1 MKRTMLLVPLCLAGC
16 TLFGAGNTPQAE
28 CTHEAEADPKVMDL
42 TIQNMNQ
49 YAPAGQD
56 LLPEITV
63 AKRQAL
69 LRCLRAKGLAPPG
82 GVEPVVRGPPA
93 LL

>member
-1 MKRTMLLVPLCLAGC
+1 MKRAVLGVPLFLAGC
-16 TLFGAGNTPQAE
+16 TFFGAGNSPQAE
-28 CTHEAEADPKVMDL
+28 CAHEAEADPKVMDL

-49 YAPAGQD
+49 YAPTAQD
-56 LLPEITV
+56 LQPEITV